1 MKEISNIY
9 YFIRGK
15 IYFSK
20 AAFTRQLFMSDVV
33 FHETEHGFYK
43 IVKNRYD
50 HEHLTFMTRKAA
62 IDYVQSLFEKAASKN
77 SLIDAG
83 NKIIICTPIEATY
96 DKVSEDSP
104 IEILKPRGFHR
115 ETD

>member
-1 MKEISNIY
+1 MTEISNIY

-20 AAFTRQLFMSDVV
+20 VMFSRQLFMSDVA

-43 IVKNRYD
+43 IVKNRYR
-50 HEHLTFMTRKAA
+50 HEPLTFMTRKAA
-62 IDYVQSLFEKAASKN
+62 IDYVQSLFEESASENK
-77 SLIDAG
+77 LIDAG
-83 NKIIICTPIEATY
+83 NKIIICSPIEATY
-96 DKVSEDSP
+96 DKVTEDSP
-104 IEILKPRGFHR
+104 IEILKPRGFYC